1 MSIRGAITLECDRK
15 NCHAEQVFEGEDLDF
30 DVRKERL
37 FIEQCVD
44 DWHMD
49 EDGDLWCPQCLEE
62 ARQNADRAADSHERA
77 AARARNND
85 FADTGG
91 KDWT

>member
-1 MSIRGAITLECDRK
+1 MSVRANVTLECDSK
-15 NCHAEQVFEGEDLDF
+15 GCHAELVMDAT
-30 DVRKERL
+30 DVQYAEKFSSSGLQLE
-37 FIEQCVD
+37 FYASEWQ
-44 DWHMD
+44 MD
-49 EDGDLWCPQCLEE
+49 EHGDLHCPQCCDPDERDE
-62 ARQNADRAADSHERA
+62 AYERA

>member
-1 MSIRGAITLECDRK
+1 MLNPQPKARPVLLDRRDSKAAILHCPACIEER
-15 NCHAEQVFEGEDLDF
+15 
-30 DVRKERL
+30 DV
-37 FIEQCVD
+37 
-44 DWHMD
+44 
-49 EDGDLWCPQCLEE
+49 
-62 ARQNADRAADSHERA
+62 SYERA

>member
-1 MSIRGAITLECDRK
+1 MGIRGTVTLECDRK
-15 NCHAEQVFEGEDLDF
+15 GCHAEEVIEAEDATETMRGDALVGF
-30 DVRKERL
+30 L
-37 FIEQCVD
+37 FHAPDWVVD
-44 DWHMD
+44 D
-49 EDGDLWCPQCLEE
+49 DGLLHCPQCCEDDRQRDE
-62 ARQNADRAADSHERA
+62 AYERA

>member
-1 MSIRGAITLECDRK
+1 MSIRGSITIECDQKDCR
-15 NCHAEQVFEGEDLDF
+15 AEIVIEADISDVEIKKAGVSLD
-30 DVRKERL
+30 VYASGWRL
-37 FIEQCVD
+37 DDDEQF
-44 DWHMD
+44 
-49 EDGDLWCPQCLEE
+49 WCPQCAEPDERDE
-62 ARQNADRAADSHERA
+62 AYERA

>member
-1 MSIRGAITLECDRK
+1 MSIRGTVTIECDSK
-15 NCHAEQVFEGEDLDF
+15 GCHAEEHIGDLDME
-30 DVRKERL
+30 DYLEPSRTGLRLELHAHGWTMDDEGGLHCPECNTER
-37 FIEQCVD
+37 
-44 DWHMD
+44 D
-49 EDGDLWCPQCLEE
+49 E
-62 ARQNADRAADSHERA
+62 AYERA